1 MKYVKLQQDLVKL
14 ADKRDRGVGSKR
26 DRLFWCKPDE
36 EDGQIGIVI
45 NGFYIAFIREDM
57 RYIDLDK
64 VCKGAQ
70 TDIKR
75 LMKDPY
81 EAIEATNTDVIKNMG
96 FRVGG
101 GGKGKVRIFS
111 TEKDG
116 EIWIDENHLK
126 YFDLDNS
133 TFKGTD
139 RNGPIYIYEA
149 DPVNRLVGYVLPVRH
164 NEVTE

>member
-14 ADKRDRGVGSKR
+14 ADKRDRGAGSKR
-26 DRLFWCKPDE
+26 VRLFWGKPDE
-36 EDGQIGIVI
+36 EDGYIEIVI
-45 NGFYIAFIREDM
+45 NGVYIVFIREDM

-70 TDIKR
+70 IDIKR
-75 LMKDPY
+75 LMKDQY
-81 EAIEATNTDVIKNMG
+81 EAIEATNTISSRKI
-96 FRVGG
+96 RTVGSL
-101 GGKGKVRIFS
+101 KVRIFE
-111 TEKDG
+111 TEKDS
-116 EIWIDENHLK
+116 EIWIDENNLK

-149 DPVNRLVGYVLPVRH
+149 DPINRLVGYVLPVRH